1 MVEAAAPLAGRTA
14 WARHLA
20 APVRDY
26 LRTETGGALVL
37 LAATLAALVWANVDH
52 ASYESV
58 WTTTLS
64 VRLGGA
70 GVSLDLRQWV
80 NEGLMA
86 LFFFVVGLEA
96 RREFDLGELR
106 ERRRIA
112 LPVLAALGG
121 MAVPV
126 AIYLA
131 FNAGH
136 PSAHGWGAAMSTDTA
151 FALGVLAL
159 VAPSSTQRLRV
170 FLLSIVVVDD
180 LVALVVIGVAYT
192 DQVKPV
198 ALGVAIAIFAGVLA
212 IRAAGVRRAP
222 VYFAFGA
229 ALWVAVLK
237 SGIDPVIVG
246 LTMGL
251 LAYAY
256 PAMRLELDRAS
267 ELFRA
272 FREQPTPELAREA
285 RLGVDLAISPNERLQ
300 RIWHPWTSYV
310 IVPLFALANIGI
322 VIDRSLIEDA
332 LTSPI
337 TLGIFFGYVVGKPLG
352 ICGASWLG
360 VRSGLRLPVT
370 WPGLAAAGV
379 VAGIGFTVTILIATL
394 AFDGRELEEAKLGV
408 LAAAACA
415 ALLGWLVFRIIA
427 LLPPEVMTRQFART
441 AESIVDLA
449 APVDPERDHI
459 RGDADAPVTLVEY
472 GDFECPFCGRAEPVV
487 RELLNEFGND
497 LRYVFRHLPLSDV
510 HPRAQLAAEAAEA
523 ADDQGAFWE
532 MHDLL
537 FDRQDALEPK
547 NLVEYAREL
556 GLDVDR
562 FTEQLRRHEHA
573 GRIASDVD
581 DADLSGVSGTPTFFV
596 NGIRHQG
603 AYDIDTLTAAVRA
616 APPRARACEKGSPSR
631 SRFRPPSPL
640 TFRLGLATSAYDPR

>member
-1 MVEAAAPLAGRTA
+1 VLEAGSAPLAGRTA

-37 LAATLAALVWANVDH
+37 FAATLAALAWANVDH

-58 WTTTLS
+58 WTSELA
-64 VRLGGA
+64 VRLGGH
-70 GVSLDLRQWV
+70 GVALDVRQWV

-106 ERRRIA
+106 ERRRIL

-131 FNAGH
+131 FNVGH

-159 VAPSSTQRLRV
+159 VAPPGIQRLRV

-180 LVALVVIGVAYT
+180 LVALLVIATVYT
-192 DQVKPV
+192 DHVRLIAV
-198 ALGVAIAIFAGVLA
+198 MAAIGIFAAVIAL
-212 IRAAGVRRAP
+212 RAAGVRRGP
-222 VYFAFGA
+222 VYFVIGVV
-229 ALWVAVLK
+229 LWVALLK

-246 LTMGL
+246 LAFGL
-251 LAYAY
+251 LVYAY
-256 PAMRLELDRAS
+256 PAARIDLDRAT

-272 FREQPTPELAREA
+272 FREQPTSELAREA
-285 RLGVDLAISPNERLQ
+285 RVAVDLAVSPNERLQ
-300 RIWHPWTSYV
+300 RLWHPWTSYV

-322 VIDRSLIEDA
+322 EIRGGLLEDA
-332 LTSPI
+332 FTSPV
-337 TLGIFFGYVVGKPLG
+337 TLGIFFAYLVGKPAG
-352 ICGASWLG
+352 ILVASWLG
-360 VRSGLRLPVT
+360 TRSGLRLPVT

-379 VAGIGFTVTILIATL
+379 VAGIGFTVSLLIATL
-394 AFDGRELEEAKLGV
+394 AFQGPELEEAKLGV
-408 LAAAACA
+408 LAAALSA
-415 ALLGWLVFRIIA
+415 ALLGWLAFRVIA
-427 LLPPEVMTRQFART
+427 LLPAEVMTRQFART
-441 AESIVDLA
+441 AESIIDLA

-459 RGDADAPVTLVEY
+459 RGSDDAPVTLVEY
-472 GDFECPFCGRAEPVV
+472 GDFECPNCGQAEPVV
-487 RELLNEFGND
+487 RQLVNEFGDD
-497 LRYVFRHLPLSDV
+497 LRYVFRHLPLADV
-510 HPRAQLAAEAAEA
+510 HPHAQLAAEAAEA
-523 ADDQGAFWE
+523 AGDQGAFWE

-537 FDRQDALEPK
+537 FEHQDALEPK
-547 NLVEYAREL
+547 NLVAYAEQL
-556 GLDVDR
+556 GLLVVDR
-562 FTEQLRRHEHA
+562 FTEQLRRHEYA

-596 NGIRHQG
+596 NGLRHHG

-616 APPRARACEKGSPSR
+616 AQRRASGGS
-631 SRFRPPSPL
+631 
-640 TFRLGLATSAYDPR
+640 TQ

>member
-131 FNAGH
+131 FNAGS

-300 RIWHPWTSYV
+300 RIWHPWTSYA

-352 ICGASWLG
+352 ICSASWLG

-415 ALLGWLVFRIIA
+415 AALGWLVFRIIA

-459 RGDADAPVTLVEY
+459 RGDDDAPVTLVEY

-487 RELLNEFGND
+487 RQLLNEFGND

-523 ADDQGAFWE
+523 AGDQGAFWE

-537 FDRQDALEPK
+537 FDHQDALEPK

-581 DADLSGVSGTPTFFV
+581 DADLSGVSGTPTFFI
-596 NGIRHQG
+596 NGRRHYG
-603 AYDIDTLTAAVRA
+603 AYDRDSLKAAIQ
-616 APPRARACEKGSPSR
+616 RAREALSV
-631 SRFRPPSPL
+631 
-640 TFRLGLATSAYDPR
+640 

>member
-1 MVEAAAPLAGRTA
+1 LVEAGATPAARKTA

-26 LRTETGGALVL
+26 LRTETGGALFL
-37 LAATLAALVWANVDH
+37 FAATLAALAWANLDF

-58 WTTTLS
+58 WTTKLS
-64 VRLGGA
+64 VQLGGA
-70 GVSLDLRQWV
+70 GIALDLRHWV

-106 ERRRIA
+106 ERRRIL
-112 LPVLAALGG
+112 LPAVAALGG
-121 MAVPV
+121 MAVPIS
-126 AIYLA
+126 IYLA

-136 PSAHGWGAAMSTDTA
+136 SSADGWGAAMSTDTA

-159 VAPSSTQRLRV
+159 TARGLPIQRLRV

-180 LVALVVIGVAYT
+180 LVALLVIATVYT
-192 DQVKPV
+192 NHVRLTALLA
-198 ALGVAIAIFAGVLA
+198 ALGIFAGVLA

-222 VYFAFGA
+222 VYFAVGV
-229 ALWVAVLK
+229 ALWVAVLE

-246 LTMGL
+246 LVMGL

-256 PAMRLELDRAS
+256 PAARIDLDRATQ
-267 ELFRA
+267 LFRD

-300 RIWHPWTSYV
+300 RLWHPWTSYA

-322 VIDRSLIEDA
+322 EIRGGLLEDA
-332 LTSPI
+332 LTSPVS
-337 TLGIFFGYVVGKPLG
+337 LGIFFAYVVGKPVG
-352 ICGASWLG
+352 IMSASWLATRG
-360 VRSGLRLPVT
+360 GLRLPVT
-370 WPGLAAAGV
+370 WPGLVGAGV
-379 VAGIGFTVTILIATL
+379 TAGIGFTVSLLIASL
-394 AFDGRELEEAKLGV
+394 AFQGRELEEAKLGV
-408 LAAAACA
+408 LAAAACS
-415 ALLGWLVFRIIA
+415 ALLAWLVASVIRR
-427 LLPPEVMTRQFART
+427 LPDELRSRQFART
-441 AESIVDLA
+441 ADAIVDLA

-459 RGDADAPVTLVEY
+459 RGDDAAPVTLVEY
-472 GDFECPFCGRAEPVV
+472 GDFECPFCGQAEPVV
-487 RELLNEFGND
+487 RELVNEFGHD

-510 HPRAQLAAEAAEA
+510 HPHAELAAEAAEA
-523 ADDQGAFWE
+523 AGDQGSFWE

-537 FDRQDALEPK
+537 FNHQDALEPK
-547 NLVEYAREL
+547 NLVSYAEQL

-562 FTEQLRRHEHA
+562 FTEELRRHEHA

-581 DADLSGVSGTPTFFV
+581 DADMSGVSGTPTFFV
-596 NGIRHQG
+596 NGLRHQG

-616 APPRARACEKGSPSR
+616 AHRRAEGSSSSR
-631 SRFRPPSPL
+631 P
-640 TFRLGLATSAYDPR
+640 A

>member
-1 MVEAAAPLAGRTA
+1 VVEAAAPLAGRTA

-20 APVRDY
+20 APVREY
-26 LRTETGGALVL
+26 LRTETGGALCL
-37 LAATLAALVWANVDH
+37 LAATIAALVWANVDQS
-52 ASYESV
+52 SYESL
-58 WTTTLS
+58 WTTDLT
-64 VRLGGA
+64 VRLGDA
-70 GVSLDLRQWV
+70 GISLDLRGWV
-80 NEGLMA
+80 NQGLMV

-112 LPVLAALGG
+112 LPVVAALGG
-121 MAVPV
+121 MAVAV

-131 FNAGH
+131 VNAGH
-136 PSAHGWGAAMSTDTA
+136 SSADGWGAAMSTDTA

-159 VAPSSTQRLRV
+159 VAPPSIHRLRL
-170 FLLSIVVVDD
+170 FLLSVVVVDD
-180 LVALVVIGVAYT
+180 LVALLTIAVAYT
-192 DQVKPV
+192 EEVKV
-198 ALGVAIAIFAGVLA
+198 AALLAALAIFAGVLA
-212 IRAAGVRRAP
+212 IRAAGVQRAA
-222 VYFAFGA
+222 VYAVFGA

-246 LTMGL
+246 LVMGL

-256 PAMRLELDRAS
+256 PAMRLDLDRAT

-300 RIWHPWTSYV
+300 RMLHPWTSYA
-310 IVPLFALANIGI
+310 IVPLFALANVGI
-322 VIDRSLIEDA
+322 VIDGRLVEDA
-332 LTSPI
+332 LTSPV
-337 TLGIFFGYVVGKPLG
+337 TLGIFFAYVVGKPVG
-352 ICGASWLG
+352 IVAASWLAT
-360 VRSGLRLPVT
+360 RRGLRLPVT
-370 WPGLAAAGV
+370 WPGLAAVGV
-379 VAGIGFTVTILIATL
+379 VAGIGFTVSLLIATL
-394 AFDGRELEEAKLGV
+394 AFEGRELEEAKLGV
-408 LAAAACA
+408 LAAALTA
-415 ALLGWLVFRIIA
+415 AVLSWLVFRIIA

-441 AESIVDLA
+441 AEEIVDLA

-459 RGDADAPVTLVEY
+459 RGDDDAPVTLVEY
-472 GDFECPFCGRAEPVV
+472 GDFECPNCGQAEPVV
-487 RELLNEFGND
+487 RELLKDFGHD

-510 HPRAQLAAEAAEA
+510 HPHAQLAAEAAEA

-537 FDRQDALEPK
+537 FDRQDALEPMH
-547 NLVEYAREL
+547 LIGYAQEL
-556 GLDVDR
+556 GLDVQR

-596 NGIRHQG
+596 NGMRHQG

-616 APPRARACEKGSPSR
+616 AHRRA
-631 SRFRPPSPL
+631 
-640 TFRLGLATSAYDPR
+640 LG

>member
-1 MVEAAAPLAGRTA
+1 MAEAAAAPLARRTA

-26 LRTETGGALVL
+26 LRTETGGALFL
-37 LAATLAALVWANVDH
+37 LAGTLAALVWANVDH
-52 ASYESV
+52 SSYESF

-106 ERRRIA
+106 ERRRIL
-112 LPVLAALGG
+112 LPLVAALGG
-121 MAVPV
+121 MAVPI
-126 AIYLA
+126 AIYLV

-136 PSAHGWGAAMSTDTA
+136 PRADGWGAAMSTDTA

-159 VAPSSTQRLRV
+159 TARGLPIQRLRV

-180 LVALVVIGVAYT
+180 LVALLVIATVYT
-192 DQVKPV
+192 TEVRLS
-198 ALGVAIAIFAGVLA
+198 ALLAALAIFAGVLA

-222 VYFAFGA
+222 VYFVVGV

-246 LTMGL
+246 LVMGL

-256 PAMRLELDRAS
+256 PAGRIDLDRAAQ
-267 ELFRA
+267 LFRD

-300 RIWHPWTSYV
+300 RLWHPWTSYA

-322 VIDRSLIEDA
+322 EIRGGLIEDA

-337 TLGIFFGYVVGKPLG
+337 SLGIFFAYVVGKPVG
-352 ICGASWLG
+352 ITCASWLAT
-360 VRSGLRLPVT
+360 RSGLRLPVT
-370 WPGLAAAGV
+370 WPGLIGAGV
-379 VAGIGFTVTILIATL
+379 TAGIGFTVALLVATL
-394 AFDGRELEEAKLGV
+394 AFHGRELEEAKLAV
-408 LAAAACA
+408 LAAATCS
-415 ALLGWLVFRIIA
+415 ALIAWLVASVIRR
-427 LLPPEVMTRQFART
+427 LPDDLRSRQFART
-441 AESIVDLA
+441 AEAIVDLTL
-449 APVDPERDHI
+449 PVDPERDHI
-459 RGDADAPVTLVEY
+459 RGDDNAPVTLVEY
-472 GDFECPFCGRAEPVV
+472 GDFECPFCGQAEPVV
-487 RELLNEFGND
+487 RELLSEFGHD

-510 HPRAQLAAEAAEA
+510 HPHAELAAEAAEA
-523 ADDQGAFWE
+523 ASKQGAFWE

-537 FDRQDALEPK
+537 FEHQDALEPK
-547 NLVEYAREL
+547 NLISYAEQL

-562 FTEQLRRHEHA
+562 FTEELRRHEYA

-596 NGIRHQG
+596 NGLRHQG
-603 AYDIDTLTAAVRA
+603 AYDIETLTAAVLAAHHRA
-616 APPRARACEKGSPSR
+616 VGLSGS
-631 SRFRPPSPL
+631 RP
-640 TFRLGLATSAYDPR
+640 A

>member
-1 MVEAAAPLAGRTA
+1 VAEAAAAPLARRTA

-26 LRTETGGALVL
+26 LRTETGGALFL
-37 LAATLAALVWANVDH
+37 LAGTLAALAWANVDH
-52 ASYESV
+52 SSYESV

-106 ERRRIA
+106 ERRRIL
-112 LPVLAALGG
+112 LPLVAALGG
-121 MAVPV
+121 MAVPI

-136 PSAHGWGAAMSTDTA
+136 PSADGWGAAMSTDTA

-159 VAPSSTQRLRV
+159 TARGLPIQRLRV

-180 LVALVVIGVAYT
+180 LVALLVIATVYT
-192 DQVKPV
+192 NQVRLS
-198 ALGVAIAIFAGVLA
+198 ALLAALAIFAGVLA

-222 VYFAFGA
+222 VYFAVGA
-229 ALWVAVLK
+229 ALWVAVLE

-246 LTMGL
+246 LVMGL

-256 PAMRLELDRAS
+256 PAARIDLDRATQ
-267 ELFRA
+267 LFRD

-300 RIWHPWTSYV
+300 RLWHPWTSYA

-322 VIDRSLIEDA
+322 EIRGGLIADA

-337 TLGIFFGYVVGKPLG
+337 SLGIFFAYVVGKPVG
-352 ICGASWLG
+352 IMSASWLAT
-360 VRSGLRLPVT
+360 RSGLRLPVT
-370 WPGLAAAGV
+370 WPGLVGAGV
-379 VAGIGFTVTILIATL
+379 TAGIGFTVSLLIATL
-394 AFDGRELEEAKLGV
+394 AFHGRELEEAKLAV
-408 LAAAACA
+408 LASAICS
-415 ALLGWLVFRIIA
+415 ALLAWLVASVIRR
-427 LLPPEVMTRQFART
+427 LPDDLRSRQFART
-441 AESIVDLA
+441 AEAIVDLTL
-449 APVDPERDHI
+449 PVDPERDHI
-459 RGDADAPVTLVEY
+459 RGDDNAPVTLVEY
-472 GDFECPFCGRAEPVV
+472 GDFECPFCGQAEPVV
-487 RELLNEFGND
+487 RQLVSEFGHD

-510 HPRAQLAAEAAEA
+510 HPHAELAAEAAEA
-523 ADDQGAFWE
+523 ASKQGAFWE

-537 FDRQDALEPK
+537 FEHQDALEPK
-547 NLVEYAREL
+547 NLISYAEEL

-562 FTEQLRRHEHA
+562 FTEELRRHEYA

-596 NGIRHQG
+596 NGLRHQG
-603 AYDIDTLTAAVRA
+603 AYDIDTLTAAVLAAHHRA
-616 APPRARACEKGSPSR
+616 VGLSR
-631 SRFRPPSPL
+631 SRQ
-640 TFRLGLATSAYDPR
+640 A

>member
-1 MVEAAAPLAGRTA
+1 VVEAAAPLAGRTA

-20 APVRDY
+20 APVREY
-26 LRTETGGALVL
+26 LRTETGGALCL
-37 LAATLAALVWANVDH
+37 LAATIAALVWANVDQS
-52 ASYESV
+52 SYESL
-58 WTTTLS
+58 WTTDLT
-64 VRLGGA
+64 VRLGDA
-70 GVSLDLRQWV
+70 GISLDLRGWV
-80 NEGLMA
+80 NQGLMV

-112 LPVLAALGG
+112 LPVVAALGG
-121 MAVPV
+121 MAVAV

-131 FNAGH
+131 VNASH
-136 PSAHGWGAAMSTDTA
+136 SSADGWGAAMSTDTA

-159 VAPSSTQRLRV
+159 VAPPSIHRLRL
-170 FLLSIVVVDD
+170 FLLSVVVVDD
-180 LVALVVIGVAYT
+180 LVALLTIAVAYT
-192 DQVKPV
+192 EEVKV
-198 ALGVAIAIFAGVLA
+198 AALLAALAIFAGVLA
-212 IRAAGVRRAP
+212 IRAAGVQRAA
-222 VYFAFGA
+222 VYAVFGA

-246 LTMGL
+246 LVMGL

-256 PAMRLELDRAS
+256 PAMRLDLDRAT

-300 RIWHPWTSYV
+300 RMLHPWTSYA
-310 IVPLFALANIGI
+310 IVPLFALANVGI
-322 VIDRSLIEDA
+322 VIDGRLVEDA
-332 LTSPI
+332 LTSPV
-337 TLGIFFGYVVGKPLG
+337 TLGIFFAYVVGKPVG
-352 ICGASWLG
+352 IVAASWLAT
-360 VRSGLRLPVT
+360 RRGLRLPVT
-370 WPGLAAAGV
+370 WPGLAAVGV
-379 VAGIGFTVTILIATL
+379 VAGIGFTVSLLIATL
-394 AFDGRELEEAKLGV
+394 AFEGRELEEAKLGV
-408 LAAAACA
+408 LAAALTA
-415 ALLGWLVFRIIA
+415 AVLSWLVFRIIA

-441 AESIVDLA
+441 AEEIVDLA

-459 RGDADAPVTLVEY
+459 RGDDDAPVTLVEY
-472 GDFECPFCGRAEPVV
+472 GDFECPNCGQAEPVV
-487 RELLNEFGND
+487 RELLKDFGHD

-510 HPRAQLAAEAAEA
+510 HPHAQLAAEAAEA

-537 FDRQDALEPK
+537 FDRQDALEPMH
-547 NLVEYAREL
+547 LIGYAQEL
-556 GLDVDR
+556 GLDVQR

-596 NGIRHQG
+596 NGMRHQG

-616 APPRARACEKGSPSR
+616 AHRRA
-631 SRFRPPSPL
+631 
-640 TFRLGLATSAYDPR
+640 LG

>member
-1 MVEAAAPLAGRTA
+1 MAEAAAAPLARRTA

-26 LRTETGGALVL
+26 LRTETGGALFL
-37 LAATLAALVWANVDH
+37 LAGTLAALVWANLDH
-52 ASYESV
+52 SSYESF

-106 ERRRIA
+106 ERRRIL
-112 LPVLAALGG
+112 LPLVAALGG
-121 MAVPV
+121 MAVPI

-136 PSAHGWGAAMSTDTA
+136 PRADGWGAAMSTDTA

-159 VAPSSTQRLRV
+159 TARGLPIQRLRV

-180 LVALVVIGVAYT
+180 LVALLVIATVYT
-192 DQVKPV
+192 TEVRLS
-198 ALGVAIAIFAGVLA
+198 ALLAALAIFAGVLV

-222 VYFAFGA
+222 VYFAVGV

-246 LTMGL
+246 LVMGL

-256 PAMRLELDRAS
+256 PAGRIDLDRATQ
-267 ELFRA
+267 LFRD

-300 RIWHPWTSYV
+300 RLWHPWTSYA

-322 VIDRSLIEDA
+322 EIRGGLIRDA

-337 TLGIFFGYVVGKPLG
+337 SLGIFFAYVVGKPVG
-352 ICGASWLG
+352 ITSASWLAT
-360 VRSGLRLPVT
+360 RSGLRLPVT
-370 WPGLAAAGV
+370 WPGLIGAGV
-379 VAGIGFTVTILIATL
+379 TAGIGFTVALLVATL
-394 AFDGRELEEAKLGV
+394 AFHGRELEEAKLAV
-408 LAAAACA
+408 LAAATCS
-415 ALLGWLVFRIIA
+415 ALLAWLVASVIRR
-427 LLPPEVMTRQFART
+427 LPDDLRSRQFART
-441 AESIVDLA
+441 AEAIVDLTL
-449 APVDPERDHI
+449 PVDPERDHI
-459 RGDADAPVTLVEY
+459 RGDDNAPVTLVEY
-472 GDFECPFCGRAEPVV
+472 GDFECPFCGQAEPVV
-487 RELLNEFGND
+487 RELLSEFGHD

-510 HPRAQLAAEAAEA
+510 HPHAELAAEAAEA
-523 ADDQGAFWE
+523 ASKQGAFWE

-537 FDRQDALEPK
+537 FEHQDALEPK
-547 NLVEYAREL
+547 NLISYAEQL

-562 FTEQLRRHEHA
+562 FTEELRRHEYA

-596 NGIRHQG
+596 NGLRHQG
-603 AYDIDTLTAAVRA
+603 AYDIETLTAAVLAAHHRA
-616 APPRARACEKGSPSR
+616 VGLSGS
-631 SRFRPPSPL
+631 RP
-640 TFRLGLATSAYDPR
+640 A